1 MTDMK
6 VMGLDVCTPIKNVIG
21 YLAKHG
27 FSIIEQRVS
36 AYHFN
41 EVSIDRGMFI
51 LQKRYS
57 AIRGSSGRSF

>member
-27 FSIIEQRVS
+27 FSITEQRVS

-51 LQKRYS
+51 R
-57 AIRGSSGRSF
+57 AEV